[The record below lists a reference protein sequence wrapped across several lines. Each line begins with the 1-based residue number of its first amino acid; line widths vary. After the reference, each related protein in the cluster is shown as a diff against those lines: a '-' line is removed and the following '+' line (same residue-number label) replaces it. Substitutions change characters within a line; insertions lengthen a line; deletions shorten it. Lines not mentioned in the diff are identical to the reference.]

1 MTERKR
7 AVIYARASDRKQ
19 VERDVSI
26 PSQIEECRKKADA
39 LGAQVARVFIDEGK
53 TGRNTDRRAFQ
64 DAILYCEMNSPDYFI
79 TWSTSR
85 FARNRWDAAIFK
97 RRLSAV
103 GTDMRYITLNVDN
116 KDSGGKQIEAFFEI
130 MDEWQSEQIS
140 ADTRRSMMRNARG
153 GFRNGGRPPFGFEAV
168 TDVLEPKRK
177 RLRPLPA
184 EAEIAQRIVD
194 LRIQGHGYKT
204 IAVLVNADGH
214 LNRGKSWTK
223 SAIGDLLQNE
233 ALIGNSIFGKKDR
246 VIGRRRPRSEW
257 IVVKSHEA
265 IISLDKWT
273 MVQQLIKSSV
283 VNAESGSPLSRFLFT
298 GILKCGRCGS
308 SMQIETAKGRSR
320 RYHYYNCR
328 SAQHASGCAN
338 RRIRATEFD
347 RWMSDYLAGE
357 IFSAESLQEVVTH
370 LNDAR
375 ASWLS
380 SHEKRRA
387 AELRKLKSLQ
397 NKNSNLYDVLE
408 LHGKEAP
415 NLGDLTRR
423 LRQNNEEIKRIEQR
437 IAELDGQQ
445 EPDIVF
451 NEAQANDLA
460 GFLAEIIQTSRK
472 VEKVRSF
479 FRSFIDKI
487 TVHDTEAR
495 IDYRPESLVMRSWEP
510 ATVPSKAGWLPGTGL
525 LGTVLLTVE
534 LPQWM
539 HRRAA

>member
-1 MTERKR
+1 MTGKKT

-39 LGAQVARVFIDEGK
+39 LGADVQKIFVDEGK

-64 DAILYCEMNSPDYFI
+64 DAILYCEMNSPDFFI

-140 ADTRRSMMRNARG
+140 VDTRRSMMRNARG

-168 TDVLEPKRK
+168 PDELEPKRK
-177 RLRPLPA
+177 RLRPLPR
-184 EAEIAQRIVD
+184 EVDIVLRIVD
-194 LRIQGHGYKT
+194 MRIQGHGYKA
-204 IAVLVNADGH
+204 IAVLINEEGH
-214 LNRGKSWTK
+214 RNRGKAWTK
-223 SAIGDLLQNE
+223 AAIGDLLQNE

-265 IISLDKWT
+265 IISLEKWE

-283 VNAESGSPLSRFLFT
+283 VTSDSGSPLSRFLFT

-308 SMQIETAKGRSR
+308 SMQIESAKGRSR

-328 SAQHASGCAN
+328 SAQHASGCVN
-338 RRIRATEFD
+338 RRIRAGEFD
-347 RWMSDYLAGE
+347 RWMSAFLAGE
-357 IFSAESLQEVVTH
+357 IFSAESLQEVVKH
-370 LNDAR
+370 LNDAC

-380 SHEKRRA
+380 NHEKRRT

-408 LHGKEAP
+408 LHGKDAP

-423 LRQNNEEIKRIEQR
+423 LSQNNDEIKLLEQR

-445 EPDIVF
+445 APDIDFDV
-451 NEAQANDLA
+451 AQANELA
-460 GFLAEIIQTSRK
+460 EFLAETIKTSRK
-472 VEKVRSF
+472 VEKVRAF

-487 TVHDTEAR
+487 SVYDTEAR
-495 IDYRPESLVMRSWEP
+495 IDYRPESLIMKSWEP
-510 ATVPSKAGWLPGTGL
+510 VKVPSKAGWLPGTDL
-525 LGTVLLTVE
+525 LGTVLLKVG
-534 LPQWM
+534 LPEWM
-539 HRRAA
+539 HRRVA